1 MDFEPQFKSN
11 IETLI
16 KSNGTWFEKNLNVKQ
31 KIITLNEIWNL
42 KKVTHC
48 NFNHC
53 HGLSI
58 QLTRISI
65 ISQTIEYLSIDNSD
79 NVRNLTQ
86 LIYYTPKL
94 QRLNWNLKYSS
105 GNEPSLISMPPIIS
119 LEFRCCIT
127 NDRLKTI
134 LQHMPNL
141 CYLKLNLINIYLN
154 GYEWENLFVLNLP
167 KIKNFQFQMNL
178 KFSEINIEEQI
189 NNILDLF
196 RSIIYTLPYAFN
208 HIFYLNQY
216 SSKSTCPNEHDYWSY
231 DNVNIFEYINGNNM
245 FINDF
250 INFPIHL
257 NYIREL
263 DIALPINNYF
273 WSIISSWNQL
283 ISLNIIINEDD
294 GNVYF
299 QLQKLFDQTPCLYSL
314 KFSNWNDL
322 NMILFQKLKS
332 KSIRRLHFTELR
344 ASYRQFFNR
353 NECSALIN
361 SILGKQCE
369 VLIVSVNNQTL
380 AIDIAENMIK
390 LRSLIIKCQTNKPS
404 RLNFPSRN
412 NIFVQWK

>member
-16 KSNGTWFEKNLNVKQ
+16 KSYGTWFEKNLNVKQ

-42 KKVTHC
+42 KKATHC

-105 GNEPSLISMPPIIS
+105 GNEPLLISMPSIIS
-119 LEFRCCIT
+119 LEFCCCIT

-154 GYEWENLFVLNLP
+154 GYEWENLFSQSNLG
-167 KIKNFQFQMNL
+167 
-178 KFSEINIEEQI
+178 
-189 NNILDLF
+189 
-196 RSIIYTLPYAFN
+196 IIYTLPYAFN

-216 SSKSTCPNEHDYWSY
+216 SSKSTCPNEHYYWSY

-283 ISLNIIINEDD
+283 ISLNIIINGDD
-294 GNVYF
+294 DNIYF
-299 QLQKLFDQTPCLYSL
+299 QLQQLFDQTPCLYSL

>member
-1 MDFEPQFKSN
+1 
-11 IETLI
+11 
-16 KSNGTWFEKNLNVKQ
+16 NLNVKQ

-105 GNEPSLISMPPIIS
+105 GNEPLLISMPSIIS
-119 LEFRCCIT
+119 LEFCCCIT

-167 KIKNFQFQMNL
+167 KIKNCQFQMNL

-196 RSIIYTLPYAFN
+196 RST
-208 HIFYLNQY
+208 
-216 SSKSTCPNEHDYWSY
+216 
-231 DNVNIFEYINGNNM
+231 
-245 FINDF
+245 
-250 INFPIHL
+250 
-257 NYIREL
+257 
-263 DIALPINNYF
+263 F
-273 WSIISSWNQL
+273 WL
-283 ISLNIIINEDD
+283 EDHQWF
-294 GNVYF
+294 V
-299 QLQKLFDQTPCLYSL
+299 
-314 KFSNWNDL
+314 
-322 NMILFQKLKS
+322 
-332 KSIRRLHFTELR
+332 R
-344 ASYRQFFNR
+344 
-353 NECSALIN
+353 
-361 SILGKQCE
+361 
-369 VLIVSVNNQTL
+369 
-380 AIDIAENMIK
+380 
-390 LRSLIIKCQTNKPS
+390 CQ
-404 RLNFPSRN
+404 
-412 NIFVQWK
+412 